1 MLLGAI
7 HHMKMIFI
15 LQYTFICPK
24 VLKTPRIKHIEK
36 WRATQRYSKLN
47 FKTFLVSERN

>member
-15 LQYTFICPK
+15 LQYTIICPK
-24 VLKTPRIKHIEK
+24 VLKTPWIKHIEK
-36 WRATQRYSKLN
+36 GDSTILKNQLQNIFSIRKKL
-47 FKTFLVSERN
+47 K

>member
-15 LQYTFICPK
+15 LQYTFTCPK

-36 WRATQRYSKLN
+36 WRLNDTQNSTSKP
-47 FKTFLVSERN
+47 F